1 MYRQLFSTCAFHG
14 PPSGIQ
20 VSLTHS
26 FTEQKIWRQA
36 GFEEMLVS
44 LSKRDQSGMGGLQ
57 KRERFLM
64 CIIFMNILM
73 SKIRKRDQS
82 WWRSAKTSG
91 TSPGTADKPYLLSTF
106 IGCHTDTHN
115 SRPNQSHE
123 GHGKLLRP
131 NISVTSATVQNYSHE
146 NSMSHI

>member
-1 MYRQLFSTCAFHG
+1 MYRQLFFTCAFHG

-20 VSLTHS
+20 VSFTHS

-44 LSKRDQSGMGGLQ
+44 LSKRDQIGMGGHQ

-82 WWRSAKTSG
+82 WWRSIGVKITCAKRMALG
-91 TSPGTADKPYLLSTF
+91 PVQMLFGLPY
-106 IGCHTDTHN
+106 
-115 SRPNQSHE
+115 
-123 GHGKLLRP
+123 
-131 NISVTSATVQNYSHE
+131 
-146 NSMSHI
+146 